1 MRTDEYTLRSTYSV
15 DRVRGKQVI
24 STSGTYITEQVHTPV
39 AHASFQT
46 IVEQRGITKDKKP
59 TAPTPTGIDATTVQ
73 SKIVLLTLSF
83 PRLRIIW
90 SSSTQATVDIIAD
103 LKINHPEPDLLKAI
117 TIGGDDEGEVGAGA
131 AGGESSG
138 LYNTA
143 SQEMLRAMPGVT
155 SRNWKLVM
163 SRVDSIR
170 DLCDVESEDAM
181 KEIIGG
187 QEQGKA
193 CWTFINKDA
202 R

>member
-1 MRTDEYTLRSTYSV
+1 M
-15 DRVRGKQVI
+15 
-24 STSGTYITEQVHTPV
+24 
-39 AHASFQT
+39 
-46 IVEQRGITKDKKP
+46 EQRGITKDKKP
-59 TAPTPTGIDATTVQ
+59 AAPTSTGIDATTVQ
-73 SKIVLLTLSF
+73 SKLVLLTLSF

-117 TIGGDDEGEVGAGA
+117 TIGGDDEGEVGEGA
-131 AGGESSG
+131 AGGEGSG
-138 LYNTA
+138 LYNTT
-143 SQEMLRAMPGVT
+143 SQEMLRSMPGVT

-187 QEQGKA
+187 QDQGKA
-193 CWTFINKDA
+193 CWKFINRDA